1 MGKVIELD
9 AGEVPRLW
17 VVYGETGRPLQLF
30 KGKKAEAE
38 EGASKA
44 YPLRA
49 PFKVVEAVDCLA
61 SDVAFVT
68 SLAFGEW
75 LITQFAMI
83 AQMTSQVQRVVPGMP
98 SIPPVPRKH

>member
-9 AGEVPRLW
+9 APGPAKLW
-17 VVYGETGRPLQLF
+17 VVYGDTGRPLQLF
-30 KGKKAEAE
+30 KGTRAEAE
-38 EGASKA
+38 MGAEKA
-44 YPLRA
+44 YPMRA

-68 SLAFGEW
+68 DLAFGEW

-83 AQMTSQVQRVVPGMP
+83 SQMTAQVQRVPGMP
-98 SIPPVPRKH
+98 SVPPFPRKH